1 MTLNVLRDEDG
12 NMMSL
17 IKYWNNGATGGEGDN
32 PPSPPSPPPE
42 EDETILTILN
52 KLRLNEAHLG

>member
-17 IKYWNNGATGGEGDN
+17 IKYWNEPTAPIPPNENPGESFLPAVLDVLLLD
-32 PPSPPSPPPE
+32 
-42 EDETILTILN
+42 DEKTA
-52 KLRLNEAHLG
+52 RLG

>member
-17 IKYWNNGATGGEGDN
+17 IKYWNNSSGGGVTP
-32 PPSPPSPPPE
+32 PPSPENPE
-42 EDETILTILN
+42 EEPILTILN
-52 KLRLNEAHLG
+52 KLKLNSAHLG

>member
-17 IKYWNNGATGGEGDN
+17 VKYWNDDHSNKPLEPNLTSLLGKMILGKAQLGED
-32 PPSPPSPPPE
+32 
-42 EDETILTILN
+42 
-52 KLRLNEAHLG
+52 